1 MIYIKA
7 VSYLWSVSRHYFVNN
22 IFVLK
27 MNKNAVK
34 QGVSPQ
40 DASYFVGK
48 SFLSMVQDAELDCD
62 NPRRFDDLIDEQ
74 TPGGLNEQV
83 SVRLFKVE
91 MIYPFNCV
99 FHGSTFLLYCACL
112 T

>member
-1 MIYIKA
+1 
-7 VSYLWSVSRHYFVNN
+7 
-22 IFVLK
+22 

-74 TPGGLNEQV
+74 KPGGLNEQV

-91 MIYPFNCV
+91 MIYPLNCV

-112 T
+112 TDG